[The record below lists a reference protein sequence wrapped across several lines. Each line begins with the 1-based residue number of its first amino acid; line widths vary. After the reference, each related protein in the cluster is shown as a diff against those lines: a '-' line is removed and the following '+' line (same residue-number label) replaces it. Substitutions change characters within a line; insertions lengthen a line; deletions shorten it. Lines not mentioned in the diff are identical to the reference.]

1 MEKLFMSASVVVAIV
16 LCVIGIVKMPFKK
29 FKEKHPKWY
38 KAIFTLFSIVL
49 AIALCVIDEKYILHQ
64 RILSVN
70 FAILVCV
77 VLAGVFGGYSG
88 VYEGL
93 GLKELKNK
101 LFYNIKKMK
110 DMSNDKK
117 VVKYLN
123 KIEDIDNAI
132 KILESRKNNQNGE
145 V

>member
-70 FAILVCV
+70 FAILVCA

-117 VVKYLN
+117 VIKYLD
-123 KIEDIDNAI
+123 KIEDIDKAI
-132 KILESRKNNQNGE
+132 AYLEDRRFNKSNE